1 MNGQEEFRFEMHR
14 FAWHIPHMTT
24 IQAPIVHLRS
34 AACEK
39 IQQLTE
45 DELVSVDRLLSLLEL
60 KRLRRVVGEAADQ
73 AIESGAMREV
83 DEALRTHRS
92 REPYR

>member
-1 MNGQEEFRFEMHR
+1 
-14 FAWHIPHMTT
+14 MTT
-24 IQAPIVHLRS
+24 IEAPASHLRS

-73 AIESGAMREV
+73 AIESGAMGEV
-83 DEALRTHRS
+83 DEALHAHRTRQ
-92 REPYR
+92 PYR